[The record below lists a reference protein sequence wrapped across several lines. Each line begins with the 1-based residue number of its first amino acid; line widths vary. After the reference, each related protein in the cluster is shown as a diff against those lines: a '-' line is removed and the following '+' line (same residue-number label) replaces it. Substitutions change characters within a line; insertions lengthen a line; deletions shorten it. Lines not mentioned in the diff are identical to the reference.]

1 MYSAAFL
8 SMQANFQLY
17 GMYTTKVWSL
27 VQEGPCTDTEMEGK
41 TFRINWLPQ
50 RIPST
55 LHKFNDNHY
64 EMDERPYQDYHTVQG
79 KIFRVFPVFLALS
92 MF

>member
-17 GMYTTKVWSL
+17 GMFTTKLWSL

-41 TFRINWLPQ
+41 TFRIN
-50 RIPST
+50 
-55 LHKFNDNHY
+55 
-64 EMDERPYQDYHTVQG
+64 
-79 KIFRVFPVFLALS
+79 
-92 MF
+92 